1 MKKEETDEEE
11 EGHEEEQQ
19 KEEEK
24 GGRSERRKEKS
35 VVEQTRNK
43 LTSAEH
49 LAHNGHNSTT
59 YRAHCSITICRPTLP
74 GGLAVI
80 TVR

>member
-1 MKKEETDEEE
+1 MKKETDEEE
-11 EGHEEEQQ
+11 EGHEEEEQ

-49 LAHNGHNSTT
+49 GRTRQNTWHIMGTIAPPTEHIAASQFVGPHFLAG
-59 YRAHCSITICRPTLP
+59 
-74 GGLAVI
+74 
-80 TVR
+80 